1 MQTYSKG
8 RTARVVLITVALF
21 FVSVNVALAQG
32 TNLEGRWGVGLRA
45 GTAILTQDIASGIG
59 GDLGPIVSGNIMYA
73 LENFLLLGFNIEWE
87 THAVNAGNTSLGDAT
102 TISVIPFMEFRDAEM
117 KPISP
122 YVSFGMGANFNSI
135 NRSDIVATAFNRFDL
150 PTTVAVKA
158 GIGADYFLTQN
169 MALNAEAGWKYNSGE
184 ANVCI
189 PGNCARLDWRASSF
203 SVLLGFRYFF
213 GS

>member
-1 MQTYSKG
+1 
-8 RTARVVLITVALF
+8 
-21 FVSVNVALAQG
+21 
-32 TNLEGRWGVGLRA
+32 
-45 GTAILTQDIASGIG
+45 
-59 GDLGPIVSGNIMYA
+59 MYA

-87 THAVNAGNTSLGDAT
+87 THAVNAGNISLGDAT

-135 NRSDIVATAFNRFDL
+135 NRSDIVATVFNKFDL

-169 MALNAEAGWKYNSGE
+169 TALNAEAGWKYNSGE
-184 ANVCI
+184 ASVCV
-189 PGNCARLDWRASSF
+189 PGSCARQDWRASSF
-203 SVLLGFRYFF
+203 SILLGFRYFF